1 MKECVKLLDWTEG
14 RMDYFTRNAG
24 TSGMPWVIATL
35 CKYLLIWLVLSLF
48 LLPGTVFEAQAKTYL
63 EMALGSLK
71 NLPADA
77 RIREDLEAV
86 IAGQANVYR
95 QSKGVS
101 PLQMSPKLRDAAR
114 AQAIDM
120 MLNGYVGHKASSGH
134 EFDSRMRAFLGS
146 PIMMMP
152 RMAENAARD
161 TQKGEADAGKAR
173 RLFQQWVDSRPHRK
187 TLINSGYKFVSTGVV
202 QRGNKIWAVQIFF
215 APLPEGM
222 KVLGG
227 SGLY

>member
-1 MKECVKLLDWTEG
+1 MNN
-14 RMDYFTRNAG
+14 FTRNAG
-24 TSGMPWVIATL
+24 IFGVQGTIATL
-35 CKYLLIWLVLSLF
+35 CKYTLIWLVLGLV
-48 LLPGTVFEAQAKTYL
+48 LLPGAVFEAGAKTYL
-63 EMALGSLK
+63 EIALGSLK

-77 RIREDLEAV
+77 RIREDLEV
-86 IAGQANVYR
+86 QIAGQANAYR
-95 QSKGVS
+95 QAKGISSLQAS
-101 PLQMSPKLRDAAR
+101 PRLRDAAR

-152 RMAENAARD
+152 RMGENAARD

-173 RLFQQWVDSRPHRK
+173 RLFQQWVESRPHRK
-187 TLINSGYKFVSTGVV
+187 TLLNSGYKFVSTGVV

-215 APLPEGM
+215 APLPEDM